1 MDAYCSSVLYLCC
14 LQLDPSRT
22 SLCRMS
28 TTSAKENSR
37 TFLSF
42 DLWKGSISLF
52 VFFTKKTTTYFST
65 FCFWISFHSISIHSH
80 SDQHW
85 RTCFQLGTCNMSPFA
100 VDRKTYTRFV
110 VVFFQSFSRSFYSSL
125 ILLSLLTFFIT
136 HCISCVGG
144 SLIFH
149 GMETSSP
156 ERQRS
161 SPIDKCQD
169 SLHSFTLPVQTFT
182 ARIRLATSTES
193 NHSHSIHVKHERFTQ
208 TTFFQQLPLC
218 ETDSRSSWANC
229 CLSFVS
235 LYSYSLLFY
244 YSQASYS
251 SLPFWLLSLPW
262 ATLVCCIGSHLV
274 KKIYVTL
281 LHRRSEIEVVI
292 CINSSVKL

>member
-208 TTFFQQLPLC
+208 TTFFPATSTLWNWLPFIMSQLLSILRILIFLQPTLLLQSGILFII
-218 ETDSRSSWANC
+218 TVLTAISTLSDSRVLHWVTFS
-229 CLSFVS
+229 
-235 LYSYSLLFY
+235 
-244 YSQASYS
+244 
-251 SLPFWLLSLPW
+251 
-262 ATLVCCIGSHLV
+262 
-274 KKIYVTL
+274 KKN
-281 LHRRSEIEVVI
+281 I
-292 CINSSVKL
+292 CDTIT